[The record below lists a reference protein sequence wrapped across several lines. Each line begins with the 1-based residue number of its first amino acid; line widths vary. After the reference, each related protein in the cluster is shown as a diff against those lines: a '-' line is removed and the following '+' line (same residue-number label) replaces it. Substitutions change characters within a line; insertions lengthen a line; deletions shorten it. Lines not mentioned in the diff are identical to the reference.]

1 MRLFAFCTLFAT
13 LSCMKIHEKK
23 QTFDIL
29 FHIIEQNI
37 TETTKS
43 LQRAVPDP
51 YALSTS
57 DLSNVR
63 CMSEG
68 PRKYTNTIR
77 VQGKYLPKNGTHL
90 MHM

>member
-1 MRLFAFCTLFAT
+1 MIFF
-13 LSCMKIHEKK
+13 
-23 QTFDIL
+23 

-90 MHM
+90 MHMCCLKAQSIFLKENFR